1 MWILT
6 AALALVMSVSGFF
19 LVRFADEV
27 KSNGDAIQALKVQ
40 VATLETKNDAL
51 MSDVKTLKSQMRNKD
66 AQYNELDKKLAILES
81 K

>member
-1 MWILT
+1 VWILS
-6 AALALVMSVSGFF
+6 AALALVMSVSAFF

-27 KSNGDAIQALKVQ
+27 KSNGESIQALNVK

-51 MSDVKTLKSQMRNKD
+51 VSDLNSLKAQMQNKD